1 MKFTCEK
8 SLLVNALSVAS
19 RTVAQK
25 SAISALEG
33 IHLKAGMYLY
43 ISGYNLETGITVT
56 VDHVNANLSDKDR
69 HEVLRLW

>member
-33 IHLKAGMYLY
+33 ILVRAGMKLTL
-43 ISGYNLETGITVT
+43 SGYNLETGVTATVEAET
-56 VDHVNANLSDKDR
+56 SP
-69 HEVLRLW
+69 